1 MFDCLLSPSI
11 LFLVRCSQLEV
22 YNELLKILKI
32 KLYYFSSFKKMIGIM
47 NQRDTI
53 FLTQNFIMN

>member
-1 MFDCLLSPSI
+1 MLKSTEALIVLDVCLLTPSI

-32 KLYYFSSFKKMIGIM
+32 KLYYFSSFKK
-47 NQRDTI
+47 
-53 FLTQNFIMN
+53 